1 MHGTGELE
9 NLLMSPLDN
18 DDNTIAHLAALGG
31 HVAVFKVRTWKL
43 YIIISTSRRSVQ
55 LNVTIMLRT
64 C

>member
-31 HVAVFKVRTWKL
+31 HVAIFKVRTWKL
-43 YIIISTSRRSVQ
+43 YIISRRSVQ